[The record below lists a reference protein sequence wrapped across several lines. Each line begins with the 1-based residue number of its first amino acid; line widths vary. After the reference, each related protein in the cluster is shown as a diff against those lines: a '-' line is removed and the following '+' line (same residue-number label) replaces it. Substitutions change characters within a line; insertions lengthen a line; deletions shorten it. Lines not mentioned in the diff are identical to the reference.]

1 MQRLQSVETYQ
12 IFTGAT
18 FLLEPLQFLVFK
30 KKSQILKQT
39 YTWKLQ
45 VCLGM
50 YDLLVGARRER
61 VKTMLKMFSWGI
73 QLLRFHKI
81 TKIWTPPPSPLVC
94 TCLILVTPLP
104 PLQRTFKITSNLHY
118 HHHHHH
124 PTLIKTVNR
133 FIEL

>member
-30 KKSQILKQT
+30 KRSQILKQT

-50 YDLLVGARRER
+50 YDLLEGARRER

-73 QLLRFHKI
+73 QLLRFHKM
-81 TKIWTPPPSPLVC
+81 TKNWTPLPPP
-94 TCLILVTPLP
+94 CLHLFDFGNPPP
-104 PLQRTFKITSNLHY
+104 PLQRTFKITSNSHC

>member
-30 KKSQILKQT
+30 KRSQILKQT

-45 VCLGM
+45 VCLDM

-61 VKTMLKMFSWGI
+61 VKTMMKMFSWGI
-73 QLLRFHKI
+73 QLLRFHKM

-104 PLQRTFKITSNLHY
+104 LSSERSKLHQTPTTTTTTITQPLSKQ
-118 HHHHHH
+118 
-124 PTLIKTVNR
+124 
-133 FIEL
+133 